1 MKTRDLETKEG
12 REMLQRG
19 RGGNKE
25 RLTGVVKKGLRGRE
39 EEKSAHAADRSW
51 RTGKENDGDLA
62 LWHAEPCGVWLQLE
76 SLHGGFPLL
85 EDVLLLAQIYLGG
98 NTAVFI
104 LRAEVMLDQ
113 VKRLLIDLLVLVAL
127 QELDLV

>member
-1 MKTRDLETKEG
+1 
-12 REMLQRG
+12 MLQRG

-62 LWHAEPCGVWLQLE
+62 LWHAEPCGAGYSWNLSMGASRCWKMYCCWLR
-76 SLHGGFPLL
+76 STWGAILL
-85 EDVLLLAQIYLGG
+85 SSSSVP
-98 NTAVFI
+98 
-104 LRAEVMLDQ
+104 
-113 VKRLLIDLLVLVAL
+113 K
-127 QELDLV
+127 